1 MLTKMKKQIL
11 ICIHGFN
18 GDSKSSVISAL
29 KDELSNDNIEVLTFD
44 LPCHGEDKTTNLKLI
59 DCQNKLSNFV
69 NSIIQNNDCPI
80 SFFATSFGAY
90 LLLNY
95 LNTSQYKFD
104 KIILRCPAV
113 FMDKVLYN
121 KILPMNNLSYND
133 LKDNEINIGL
143 NRTMFI
149 DNNFVKELENS
160 QIKNI
165 NNNYFYNIIQGKKDD
180 IVDYKENE
188 LFFNNLSL
196 HHKFYYFENANHR
209 FKNKGE
215 LEKIIEITKNI
226 LINN

>member
-1 MLTKMKKQIL
+1 MKKQIL

-29 KDELSNDNIEVLTFD
+29 KDELSNYNIEVLTFD
-44 LPCHGEDKTTNLKLI
+44 LPCHGEDKNTNLKLI

-113 FMDKVLYN
+113 FMDKVLNN
-121 KILPMNNLSYND
+121 KILPMNNFSYND
-133 LKDNEINIGL
+133 LKNNKINIGI

-149 DNNFVKELENS
+149 DNNFVKELKNS

-165 NNNYFYNIIQGKKDD
+165 NNNYFYNIIQGKKDA